1 LISNIT
7 RRYAFIS
14 ITSLLLL
21 VPTLTLVK
29 AQSTSK
35 SELSIQLDKHDIS
48 LTAGDWSSF
57 AVAITNDGRTETP
70 PLIAYANIARTTR
83 GIFADPEECFP
94 NVSHYLK
101 PLQPGETIN
110 LRWELHGVFE
120 GEFVSYITLLLLSKD
135 KSFSP
140 IVSSPVHINVQPNRM
155 LPLKEVIPTI
165 IIVPSLLGVLSMI
178 MFVYDKRKGR
188 GYC

>member
-14 ITSLLLL
+14 ITSLLLI
-21 VPTLTLVK
+21 VTTLTSVN

-110 LRWELHGVFE
+110 LRWELLGVFE
-120 GEFVSYITLLLLSKD
+120 GEFVSYITLLSKD

-178 MFVYDKRKGR
+178 MFVYDKRKR
-188 GYC
+188 SGYCY